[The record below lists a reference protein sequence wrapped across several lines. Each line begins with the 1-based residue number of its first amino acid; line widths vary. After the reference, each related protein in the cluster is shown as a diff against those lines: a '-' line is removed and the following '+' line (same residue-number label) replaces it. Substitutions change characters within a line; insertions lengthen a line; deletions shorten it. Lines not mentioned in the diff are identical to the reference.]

1 MLPEGDGDRNQGG
14 SNDDR
19 KSDDDDEVVD
29 DGYGEERVGR
39 QG

>member
-14 SNDDR
+14 SNDDK
-19 KSDDDDEVVD
+19 KSDDNDEVVD